1 MIKTH
6 STRLSQLA
14 LAVSLALPAM
24 SGRAYQFDF
33 MDGEVTGS
41 LNTTVSAGISVS
53 TEDPRKDL
61 MTPMASING
70 RESGGTGPSQTADD
84 GRRNFK
90 KGDVIS
96 NQYKVFSELSLE
108 YQNFGLQVSGKA
120 WYDHWLETKNGRYKD
135 FDDSGWAKLSKFKGV
150 ELLDAYVSG
159 AFDIG
164 EMPLDVRVGKQVVS
178 WGESTFMLGGINA
191 INPLDAAAF
200 NRPGV
205 EIKEGLLPVEMVY
218 GSLGLTDTVT
228 LEAFYQLKWR
238 PTVLDGCGTFF
249 SGSDIIQ
256 PGCGPVYLSSSA
268 PESFQDANGLI
279 GPHIGDNT
287 PKDSGQFGVS
297 VKYYADWLNSTEF
310 GAYFMNYHNRTPNAS
325 GVYIDPSQPGNA
337 VLPNPNGGAHLLTG
351 VTPAKYFADYVE
363 NIRLYGLSF
372 STSLDSGWSWSGEL
386 SYRPNAPIQLNA
398 NSLLG
403 EALYGPT
410 VQNPDPSKYGQVL
423 PGYVRKPVTQ
433 VQFTLMNSYP
443 QVLGAGALNV
453 VGEVAYTHISSLPDP
468 STAFGSQFGRS
479 PAFGGIGD
487 GTANCQK
494 DPSVTDK
501 YCETEG
507 FTTSDSW
514 GYRLLASLNY
524 GNLIPGAEVVPSV
537 AFRHDV
543 DGYSTYF
550 SEDQKAVT
558 LGLSSTWYNA
568 YKVSF
573 AYTNFFDGGK
583 YSLKDDRD
591 NVSFSVSATF

>member
-1 MIKTH
+1 MIKMH
-6 STRLSQLA
+6 SIRLSQLA

-24 SGRAYQFDF
+24 SGHAYQFDF

-249 SGSDIIQ
+249 ASSDIIQ

-268 PESFQDANGLI
+268 SEEFQDANGLY

-310 GAYFMNYHNRTPNAS
+310 GAYFMNYHNRTPNAT
-325 GVYIDPSQPGNA
+325 GVYMGGGEGDFTLRNPATGDPIPGFEN
-337 VLPNPNGGAHLLTG
+337 VQ
-351 VTPAKYFADYVE
+351 PAKYYADYVE
-363 NIRLYGLSF
+363 SIRLYGLSF
-372 STSLDSGWSWSGEL
+372 STSLDSGWSWSGEI
-386 SYRPNAPIQLNA
+386 SHRPNEPIQINA
-398 NSLLG
+398 NALLG
-403 EALYGPT
+403 EAL
-410 VQNPDPSKYGQVL
+410 NPESAATKGGEVL
-423 PGYVRKPVTQ
+423 KGYVRKPVTQ
-433 VQFTLMNSYP
+433 AQFTLMNSYP
-443 QVLGAGALNV
+443 QVLGAGALSV
-453 VGEVAYTHISSLPDP
+453 IGEVAYTHISSLPDP
-468 STAFGSQFGRS
+468 VAGDYDSQFGRS
-479 PAFGGIGD
+479 PAFGGIND
-487 GTANCQK
+487 GSADCQT

-558 LGLSSTWYNA
+558 LGLASTWYNA